1 MHDAV
6 FKCDLSAPYK
16 LKSDVFSLML
26 PFFALDGKA
35 TNEAIIYYKELY
47 LEINTIIPAIGRAT
61 LKDKAIPVF
70 CLSQLMV
77 KLNYSY
83 ETGNIASFTAYDF
96 LIAIGRG
103 TSGKDYK
110 DLEKS
115 LQRLNNTRI
124 TTNLTVKGISLP
136 KEARLIAGYRYNK
149 TSEANYIE
157 VILPEWLIECAHKGI
172 VLDLPST
179 YFELSRPLH
188 RRIYE
193 ICRQKYGGNNP
204 KGKIS
209 ISNLHTLVGS
219 GSSVAKF
226 RCDIR
231 ELIQTSKI
239 PGFTLTL
246 QKSLLHINKTT
257 EQLAESNIQ
266 DAEPTTCV
274 KPV

>member
-16 LKSDVFSLML
+16 LKSDVFSLIL
-26 PFFALDGKA
+26 PMFALDGKA
-35 TNEAIIYYKELY
+35 TNEAIIYYKDLY
-47 LEINTIIPAIGRAT
+47 LKINPINKAIGRAT
-61 LKDKAIPVF
+61 IKDKAILVF

-77 KLNYSY
+77 KLNNSY
-83 ETGNIASFTAYDF
+83 KTGNIASFTAYDF
-96 LIAIGRG
+96 LTTIGKG
-103 TSGKDYK
+103 TTGKDYK

-136 KEARLIAGYRYNK
+136 KEALLIAGYRYNK
-149 TSEANYIE
+149 TTAANYIE

-172 VLDLPST
+172 VLDLHST

-193 ICRQKYGGNNP
+193 ICRQKHGGHKP

-231 ELIQTSKI
+231 ELTQTSKI

-246 QKSLLHINKTT
+246 QKSLLHINKTLQKP
-257 EQLAESNIQ
+257 EQ
-266 DAEPTTCV
+266 PTASSITNAAQS
-274 KPV
+274 